1 MSSLPDWLERRYSLL
16 WNEFGDNAFRF
27 EDAARV
33 LMDKNRDAWEQI
45 PNFLSELRKAGWVF
59 VESNVKDAR
68 QKVYRLKS
76 REEAVKEVFAL
87 EKRVLTRNDLEGL
100 LKRAADLIRTRV
112 DYKFILILLF
122 LKRISDKWEMEF
134 EQACKD
140 ALKDGLS
147 EEEARQEA
155 KSGVYHDFDLPEEFL
170 WDNIRRDVSML
181 TTRFST
187 ALLKIADR
195 NPELKDVIDSV
206 DFLDFARSGEN
217 TEILRQLFELFSERK
232 LEHVSPDV
240 LGDAYEW
247 ILRYFAPTKAKEGE
261 IYTPREVI
269 QLLMEILDPKP
280 EESVYDP
287 ACGSG
292 GMLISAFKHV
302 EENSKYGKDGA
313 NKLFLFGQEVNQRTI
328 ALARMNLYIHD
339 IRNVNL
345 AFGDSFLYP
354 KFKEGEGLKQFSVV
368 VANPPWNQ
376 DGYGEEVL
384 KKGEFW
390 KQRFGFGFV
399 PRQSADWAW
408 IQHMLASAKDD
419 GGRVGVV
426 IDNGCL
432 FRGGKERAVRSAV
445 LEKDWVEC
453 VILLP
458 EKLFYNTGAPGA
470 ILILRKNKP
479 VDRKDKVLF
488 VNASKEFEQHP
499 EVRKLNILGKNNID
513 RIAGAYR
520 SFGEE
525 KGFSRVVDLDE
536 IRQND
541 YNLNVTLYVMADE
554 EGEKIDITKEYVE
567 LKAITTERQ
576 EAERKFESLLLQ
588 IIEAETSGGDFD
600 EPKK

>member
-16 WNEFGDNAFRF
+16 WSEFSDKAFRF
-27 EDAARV
+27 EDAAKV
-33 LMDKNRDAWEQI
+33 LMDKNRDAWEQV

-59 VESNVKDAR
+59 VESDVNDAR
-68 QKVYRLKS
+68 QKVYKLKS

-87 EKRVLTRNDLEGL
+87 DKRVLTRNDLEGL

-134 EQACKD
+134 EQAFRD

-170 WDNIRRDVSML
+170 WDNIRRDVGML

-187 ALLKIADR
+187 ALLKIAER

-206 DFLDFARSGEN
+206 DFLDFARSSEN
-217 TEILRQLFELFSERK
+217 AEILRQLFELFSERK
-232 LEHVSPDV
+232 LQYVSPDV

-247 ILRYFAPTKAKEGE
+247 ILMYFAPTKAKEGE
-261 IYTPREVI
+261 VYTPKEVI
-269 QLLMEILDPKP
+269 LLLVEMLSPKP

-287 ACGSG
+287 ACGSAR
-292 GMLISAFKHV
+292 MLIYSHKHV
-302 EENSKYGKDGA
+302 DKMHGKDAAG
-313 NKLFLFGQEVNQRTI
+313 KLFLFGQEANQRTL
-328 ALARMNLYIHD
+328 ALARMNSYIHD
-339 IRNVNL
+339 IRDVNL
-345 AFGDSFLYP
+345 VFGDTLLYP
-354 KFKEGEGLKQFSVV
+354 KFKEGEGFKRFDVV

-376 DGYGEEVL
+376 DGYDEEVL

-408 IQHMLASAKDD
+408 IQHMIASAKDD
-419 GGRVGVV
+419 SGRVGVV

-445 LEKDWVEC
+445 LERDWVEC

-470 ILILRKNKP
+470 ILVFRKNKP
-479 VDRKDKVLF
+479 AERKGKILF
-488 VNASKEFEQHP
+488 INASKEFEQHP
-499 EVRKLNILGKNNID
+499 EVRKLNILGKSNIEK
-513 RIAGAYR
+513 IANAYR

-525 KGFSRVVDLDE
+525 RGFARVVGLDE
-536 IRQND
+536 VRLND

-554 EGEKIDITKEYVE
+554 EGEQIDITKEHKE
-567 LKAITTERQ
+567 LKELERQ
-576 EAERKFESLLLQ
+576 RQEVASKLEQYITELTRAL
-588 IIEAETSGGDFD
+588 GD
-600 EPKK
+600 